1 MFGYIIVNKQELKF
15 REFDVYQSYYCGLCQ
30 SLKERFGRRGQLT
43 LSYDMTFVALL
54 LSALYDEPVE
64 SSTCKCVAHPFEAH
78 ATSRSVFTDYAAD
91 MNLLLS
97 YYKCLDDWTDERK
110 WKGRLRAA
118 ALRGRDKMVEA
129 RYPEKAEHIYTL
141 LEHIHLYEKAQ
152 EPDVDLAS
160 GCFGEIMGEIL
171 ACRKDEWEDDLRRKK
186 LSDDEAFEQ
195 EAYQILQMM
204 MAECSR
210 IFEKLP
216 ILEHAEILRNILYSG
231 VWCRYEMIQKKR
243 KQKDA

>member
-1 MFGYIIVNKQELKF
+1 M
-15 REFDVYQSYYCGLCQ
+15 
-30 SLKERFGRRGQLT
+30 
-43 LSYDMTFVALL
+43 
-54 LSALYDEPVE
+54 
-64 SSTCKCVAHPFEAH
+64 
-78 ATSRSVFTDYAAD
+78 FTDYAAD

-129 RYPEKAEHIYTL
+129 RYQEKAEHIYTL

-171 ACRKDEWEDDLRRKK
+171 ACRKDEWEDDLRRMGFFLGKFIYLMDAYEDMEKDEKDGNYNVFLLRRKK